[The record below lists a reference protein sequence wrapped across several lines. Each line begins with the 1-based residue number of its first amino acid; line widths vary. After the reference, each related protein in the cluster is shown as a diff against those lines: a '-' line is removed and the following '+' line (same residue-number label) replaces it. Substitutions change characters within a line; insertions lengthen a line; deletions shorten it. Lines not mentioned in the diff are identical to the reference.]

1 MAGHTGP
8 ITSAAPLAR
17 LDGRTREGR
26 LMQPRGLINRALRH
40 LWPALCREIMRQ
52 EHDAARPMW
61 TVPSWAT
68 HIEMTVTDWGGG
80 GTGGISSAS
89 AACPAGQSS

>member
-1 MAGHTGP
+1 MSHIGP
-8 ITSAAPLAR
+8 NTPTATLAS

-26 LMQPRGLINRALRH
+26 LMRPRDLIDRALRR
-40 LWPALCREIMRQ
+40 LWPALCREITRQ

-61 TVPSWAT
+61 AVPIWAT
-68 HIEMTVTDWGGG
+68 HIEMTVTDWDGG